1 MRNRQVA
8 RNWLVQPTA
17 QLTWR
22 GAPGGTGLRNQRRQ
36 GTPRPQSRLV
46 DLPDRR
52 LAVTGEVEEPLA
64 ESVAD
69 GYVLLPAAHDA
80 SAPGTFQPRSLSLRA
95 APPPIGLT
103 AADSFAGGE
112 VSRAASCTLT
122 RHFDLCSLS

>member
-1 MRNRQVA
+1 MIGI
-8 RNWLVQPTA
+8 TI
-17 QLTWR
+17 TWVR
-22 GAPGGTGLRNQRRQ
+22 MQCFGPS
-36 GTPRPQSRLV
+36 SRLMTIDGV
-46 DLPDRR
+46 NALMVFKSVRGSQ
-52 LAVTGEVEEPLA
+52 LATASTCLVGTQAWLAKQDHPAYIPRSA

-112 VSRAASCTLT
+112 VSRAAS
-122 RHFDLCSLS
+122 RVR